1 MIPKAKPRIVTL
13 TREQIRLEDRAV
25 KMTIK
30 QVGDQKVAVLNI
42 PQFLWVF

>member
-1 MIPKAKPRIVTL
+1 MTL

-42 PQFLWVF
+42 PVSMWV